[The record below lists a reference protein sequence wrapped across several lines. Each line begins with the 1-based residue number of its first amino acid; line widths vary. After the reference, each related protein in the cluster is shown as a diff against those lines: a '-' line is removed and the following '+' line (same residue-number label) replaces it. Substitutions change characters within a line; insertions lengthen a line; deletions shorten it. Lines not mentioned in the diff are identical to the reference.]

1 MPTNLPPDFYNAE
14 KRFREAE
21 STEEKIACLEEML
34 SIIPK
39 HKGTDHIRADYR
51 RRLAKLK
58 DEAQERKAGSRK
70 ASSFRVEREGAG
82 QVVVIGAANSGKS
95 SLLRALTNAD
105 PEVSEV
111 PFTTWQPMPGM
122 LVYEKVPIQLVDTP
136 PLDRDF
142 VEPGL
147 MDLIRRAD
155 LILLLL
161 DIQASP
167 EEQYEQALRLLAEHR
182 ILPEFRPQQSGEDG
196 PRLTTLPMLVMVNK
210 CDHSGWDE
218 DFEILRDLLP
228 DSPPMLAAS
237 ALWARGLKQL
247 QRMLLERLDVIRVYS
262 KEPGQEPDLNVP
274 FIIHRGA
281 TLEELAGRI
290 HKDFLHNLKSARVW
304 GSGAFDGQMVTREHV
319 LQDGDIVELKI

>member
-1 MPTNLPPDFYNAE
+1 MPTNLPPDFFNAE

-51 RRLAKLK
+51 RRLSKLK
-58 DEAQERKAGSRK
+58 EEAGERKGGGKRS
-70 ASSFRVEREGAG
+70 SSFRVEREGAG
-82 QVVVIGAANSGKS
+82 QVVIIGATNTGKS
-95 SLLRALTNAD
+95 SLLRALTNAE
-105 PEVSEV
+105 PEVSEA
-111 PFTTWQPMPGM
+111 PYTTWQPVPGM
-122 LVYEKVPIQLVDTP
+122 LVFEKVPIQLVDTP

-142 VEPGL
+142 IEPGL

-167 EEQYEQALRLLAEHR
+167 DEQLQDALRLLEEHR
-182 ILPEFRPQQSGEDG
+182 ILPEYRKTQVESTEQ
-196 PRLTTLPMLVMVNK
+196 RMTIVPMLVMVNK
-210 CDHSGWDE
+210 CDHAGWDE
-218 DFEILRDLLP
+218 DFAILRDLLEEP
-228 DSPPMLAAS
+228 PPMLAAS
-237 ALWARGLKQL
+237 VLRGRGLKQL
-247 QRMLLERLDVIRVYS
+247 QRLLLERMDVIRIYS

-281 TLEELAGRI
+281 TVEELAGRI
-290 HKDFLHNLKSARVW
+290 HKDFLQHLKSARIW

-319 LQDGDIVELKI
+319 LQDGDIVEFKI

>member
-51 RRLAKLK
+51 RRLSKLK
-58 DEAQERKAGSRK
+58 EEAQERKGGGRR
-70 ASSFRVEREGAG
+70 SSNFRIEREGAG
-82 QVVVIGAANSGKS
+82 QVVVIGATNTGKS
-95 SLLRALTNAD
+95 SLLRALTNAE
-105 PEVSEV
+105 PEVSEALY
-111 PFTTWQPMPGM
+111 TTWQPIPGM
-122 LVYEKVPIQLVDTP
+122 LVFEKVPIQLVDTP

-155 LILLLL
+155 LVLLML

-167 EEQYEQALRLLAEHR
+167 DEQFQQALALLEAHR
-182 ILPEFRPQQSGEDG
+182 ILPEFRAAQVYPEEQRMVVV
-196 PRLTTLPMLVMVNK
+196 PTLVMVNK
-210 CDHSGWDE
+210 CDHPGWDE
-218 DFEILRDLLP
+218 DFEILRDLLH
-228 DSPPMLAAS
+228 DSPPMIAAS
-237 ALWARGLKQL
+237 VLRGRGLKQL
-247 QRMLLERLDVIRVYS
+247 QRLLLERMDVIRVYS
-262 KEPGQEPDLNVP
+262 KEPGKEPDLNVP

-281 TLEELAGRI
+281 TVEELAGRI
-290 HKDFLHNLKSARVW
+290 HKDFLSNLKSARVW
-304 GSGAFDGQMVTREHV
+304 GSSAFDGQMVTREHV
-319 LQDGDIVELKI
+319 LQDGDVVELKI

>member
-1 MPTNLPPDFYNAE
+1 MPTNLPPDFFNAE

-51 RRLAKLK
+51 RRLSKLK
-58 DEAQERKAGSRK
+58 EEAQERKGGGKR
-70 ASSFRVEREGAG
+70 ASNFYIEREGAG
-82 QVVVIGAANSGKS
+82 QVVIIGAANTGKS
-95 SLLRALTNAD
+95 SLLRALTHAE
-105 PEVSEV
+105 PEISES
-111 PFTTWQPMPGM
+111 PYTTWQPMPGM

-136 PLDRDF
+136 ALDRNF

-155 LILLLL
+155 LVLLLV

-167 EEQYEQALRLLAEHR
+167 DEQLENALRLLEEHR
-182 ILPEFRPQQSGEDG
+182 ILPEYHPASAETGE
-196 PRLTTLPMLVMVNK
+196 PRVTSVPLLVMVNK
-210 CDHSGWDE
+210 CDHAGWDE
-218 DFEILRDLLP
+218 DYQILCEMLSAP
-228 DSPPMLAAS
+228 PPMLAGS
-237 ALWARGLKQL
+237 VLRRRGLKQL
-247 QRMLLERLDVIRVYS
+247 QCRLLERMDVIRVYS
-262 KEPGQEPDLNVP
+262 KEPSREPDLNVP
-274 FIIHRGA
+274 FIIHHGA
-281 TLEELAGRI
+281 TVEELAGRI
-290 HKDFLHNLKSARVW
+290 HKDFLHLKSARVW